1 MCPPGFLSG
10 YVFKCLPGK
19 GCTMMG
25 QVMQNWGSRDTKL
38 KVVPR
43 ESISLNFVPEAPGS
57 AARYFSSS
65 RVCRSVM
72 SNSATPQGV
81 APQGPPSM
89 GFSRQECM
97 SGFHL
102 LLQGILL
109 TPGIKPRFP
118 ALQADSLPSKPT
130 QVRINQKEQTLSDHF
145 LNSINHKR
153 IQEQFLGSLA
163 LPLQGRCLLLFSR
176 LMLWWFLESSLKEDQ
191 Y

>member
-1 MCPPGFLSG
+1 
-10 YVFKCLPGK
+10 
-19 GCTMMG
+19 MMA
-25 QVMQNWGSRDTKL
+25 QVMQNWGSQDAKL
-38 KVVPR
+38 KVAPR

-57 AARYFSSS
+57 AARYFNLS

-72 SNSATPQGV
+72 SNSATPRGV
-81 APQGPPSM
+81 APPRVLRPWDSPGKNAL
-89 GFSRQECM
+89 

-130 QVRINQKEQTLSDHF
+130 QVSINQKEQTLSDHF
-145 LNSINHKR
+145 LNSTNHKR

-176 LMLWWFLESSLKEDQ
+176 LMLWWFLESSLKEDR